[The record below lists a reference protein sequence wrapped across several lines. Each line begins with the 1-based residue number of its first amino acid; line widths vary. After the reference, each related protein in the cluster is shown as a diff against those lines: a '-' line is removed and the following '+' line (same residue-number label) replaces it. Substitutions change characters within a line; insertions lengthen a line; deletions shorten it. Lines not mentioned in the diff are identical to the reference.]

1 MISPFEEIHA
11 SLLNDGK
18 FPEQIEDKFRESMQ
32 KLHEYN
38 AKYGLSAKKAKSVL
52 TITIETESVPNK
64 VEPGQRPTFSFG
76 HTTQMVVK
84 GPKDHPVVTNS
95 LLLTDD
101 ETGGQKVFVQRS
113 GSFKGDPTQQR
124 LANESGEGIDPSTGK
139 ASPEYTQF
147 IGLPSVA

>member
-1 MISPFEEIHA
+1 MISPFEEIRA
-11 SLLNDGK
+11 ALLNDAK
-18 FPEQIEDKFRESMQ
+18 FPEQIEAKFRESME

-38 AKYGLSAKKAKSVL
+38 RKYGLSAKKAKSVL

-84 GPKDHPVVTNS
+84 GPKDHPVVTSS

-101 ETGGQKVFVQRS
+101 ETGQPKVFVQRS
-113 GSFKGDPTQQR
+113 GSFKGDPSQQR
-124 LANESGEGIDPSTGK
+124 LSNEAGEGIDPATGK
-139 ASPEYTQF
+139 ASPEFTQF
-147 IGLPSVA
+147 IGYPSVA